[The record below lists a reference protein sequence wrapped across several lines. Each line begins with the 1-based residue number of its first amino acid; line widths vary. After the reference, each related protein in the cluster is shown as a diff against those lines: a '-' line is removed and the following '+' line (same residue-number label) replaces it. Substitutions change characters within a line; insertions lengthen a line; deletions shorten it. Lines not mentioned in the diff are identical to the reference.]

1 MERES
6 VMVSSYAECQK
17 LQEEGYEFF
26 AVSEWDYSPD
36 SKAYHLYKPE

>member
-6 VMVSSYAECQK
+6 VMVFSLEECK
-17 LQEEGYEFF
+17 ELQENGYELF
-26 AVSEWDYSPD
+26 AVSDWVYSPD